1 MMRAG
6 IERSREEVEGERE
19 EVRRRMGR
27 KEYKEKDREDGGREA
42 VRRRKRRRE
51 RGSEEV
57 DGEE

>member
-27 KEYKEKDREDGGREA
+27 KEG
-42 VRRRKRRRE
+42 E
-51 RGSEEV
+51 R
-57 DGEE
+57 